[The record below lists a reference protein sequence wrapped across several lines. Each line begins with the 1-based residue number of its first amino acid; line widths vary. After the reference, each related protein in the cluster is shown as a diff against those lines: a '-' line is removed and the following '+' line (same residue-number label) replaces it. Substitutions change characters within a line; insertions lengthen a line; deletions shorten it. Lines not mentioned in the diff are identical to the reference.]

1 MKYRANLIKEIL
13 KEEKIQKAKSLRR
26 ILYSWTAFG
35 ILALVILDASFKVIH
50 MNQLINF
57 EQEKLDR
64 IVAEYETYQKTEMT
78 INRMDIELLDKLQH
92 NRVFWTKKLAATA
105 RYLPDQYWI
114 EDIAFNT
121 KYEVS
126 GYGYTV
132 PEQQQLMTLDAYLNF
147 LRADTTFNDDF
158 PTSFLEAVV
167 RADEDEKGESIER
180 VLFEL
185 SATKSRRN

>member
-13 KEEKIQKAKSLRR
+13 KEEKIQKARSLRR
-26 ILYSWTAFG
+26 VLYSWTAFG
-35 ILALVILDASFKVIH
+35 ILALVMLDATFKVIN
-50 MNQLINF
+50 MRQLISF
-57 EQEKLDR
+57 EQEKLDK

-78 INRMDIELLDKLQH
+78 VNRMDIELLDQLQH

-105 RYLPDQYWI
+105 LYLPEQYWI
-114 EDIAFNT
+114 ENISFST

-126 GYGYTV
+126 GYGYMV
-132 PEQQQLMTLDAYLNF
+132 PEQKQLMTIDSYLNF

-158 PTSFLEAVV
+158 PISFLDAVV
-167 RADEDEKGESIER
+167 RADEDEKGKSVER

-185 SATKSRRN
+185 SATKGWRN

>member
-1 MKYRANLIKEIL
+1 MKYRANLITEIL
-13 KEEKIQKAKSLRR
+13 KEEKVQKAKSLRR
-26 ILYSWTAFG
+26 IFYSWIAFG
-35 ILALVILDASFKVIH
+35 VLALVILDASFKVIK
-50 MNQLINF
+50 MNQLISF

-64 IVAEYETYQKTEMT
+64 IVAEYETYKATEMT
-78 INRMDIELLDKLQH
+78 INRMDIELLDNLQN
-92 NRVFWTKKLAATA
+92 NRIFWTKKLASTA

-114 EDIAFNT
+114 EKISFNN

-126 GYGYTV
+126 GFGYTV
-132 PEQQQLMTLDAYLNF
+132 PEQQQLMTLDSYLNF

-158 PTSFLEAVV
+158 PISFLKAVV
-167 RADEDEKGESIER
+167 RADEDEKGTSIER